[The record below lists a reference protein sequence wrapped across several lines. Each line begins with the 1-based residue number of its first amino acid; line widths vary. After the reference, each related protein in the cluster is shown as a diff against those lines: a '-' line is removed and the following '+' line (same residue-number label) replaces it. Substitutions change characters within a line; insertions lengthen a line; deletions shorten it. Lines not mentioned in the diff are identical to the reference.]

1 VLNAQGSLSSY
12 NFNSGY
18 SQAELKN
25 SLNEISGLTFL
36 ADKLFTHNDESATIF
51 QIDEYNGKIIKKF
64 TVGNPA
70 VKGDFEDIAAVQGK
84 LYLISSIGDI
94 YMFSEGGNKGN
105 VGYKVF
111 STGITKSDIEGLC
124 YDEATNSLLIACKGN
139 PGKHYKGHKVI
150 YSFDLNTN
158 TISSEPRFK
167 LNLSDLRNKYG
178 LSDFSPSA
186 IIKNKKTGT
195 FFILSSRD
203 KAVAEMTASG
213 KIINLVKLDEYR
225 HNQPEGIEFAPDG
238 SLLIS
243 DEGGS
248 GRGTLTRYSMKK

>member
-36 ADKLFTHNDESATIF
+36 SDKLFVHNDESATIF
-51 QIDEYNGKIIKKF
+51 QIDEYSGKIIKKF

-70 VKGDFEDIAAVQGK
+70 VKGDFEDIAAAQGK
-84 LYLISSIGDI
+84 LYLITSTGDI
-94 YMFSEGGNKGN
+94 YMFSEGNNKGN
-105 VGYKVF
+105 VGYKMF
-111 STGITKSDIEGLC
+111 STGIAKSDIEGLC
-124 YDEATNSLLIACKGN
+124 YDESAHSLLIACKGN
-139 PGKHYKGHKVI
+139 PGKHYKGYKVI

-158 TISSEPRFK
+158 TVSSEPRFK
-167 LNLSDLRNKYG
+167 LNLNDLRNKYG

-203 KAVAEMTASG
+203 KAIAEMTASG